1 MRISDWSSD
10 VCSSDLHGM
19 RNTRHIGAIVKRC
32 LGIGQGAMKSQTI
45 LLCKTPLSF
54 AHLQDFGYQ
63 AITNMRRAGRYIRGM
78 VFEHDHRLGLM
89 QLQGDRKSVVEGKS
103 GSVRVDLGGSRI
115 ITKNKKITRV
125 SQKYTKINKNIK

>member
-1 MRISDWSSD
+1 MRTCAAHQLSWQCIM
-10 VCSSDLHGM
+10 LGHHGM

-54 AHLQDFGYQ
+54 AHLPDFGYQ

-78 VFEHDHRLGLM
+78 SSEERRV
-89 QLQGDRKSVVEGKS
+89 GKEC
-103 GSVRVDLGGSRI
+103 GSTCGSRG
-115 ITKNKKITRV
+115 
-125 SQKYTKINKNIK
+125 SPDH